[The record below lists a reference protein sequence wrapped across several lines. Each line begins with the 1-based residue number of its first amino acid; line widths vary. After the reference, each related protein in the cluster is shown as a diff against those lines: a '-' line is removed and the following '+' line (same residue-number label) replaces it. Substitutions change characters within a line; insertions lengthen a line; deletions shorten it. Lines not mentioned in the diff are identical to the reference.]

1 MPELPE
7 VEVIVRGLRKNII
20 GLKILEFKIINKHLR
35 FEAAKEME
43 FLYKNKIIKHIFRI
57 GKYGIILL
65 NGKHHILFHLGMT
78 GKFSFAKKSNYFKK
92 HDHIS
97 IVLNKDITLNYND
110 VRKFGYFAKVSNPLS
125 LHNFKKLGTEP
136 FLLKRYSNYLWVFL
150 KKKNVDIKSLLLD
163 QRFIAGIG
171 NIYASEILFDSKI
184 YPFKIAK
191 QISKKSFSKL
201 LNSVEKILK
210 NSISKGGAT
219 IKDYKNTAGDLGYFQ
234 NDFKVYGREGLTCYK
249 CKSLIIKVKSAGRST
264 FFCKNC
270 QK

>member
-1 MPELPE
+1 
-7 VEVIVRGLRKNII
+7 
-20 GLKILEFKIINKHLR
+20 
-35 FEAAKEME
+35 
-43 FLYKNKIIKHIFRI
+43 
-57 GKYGIILL
+57 
-65 NGKHHILFHLGMT
+65 MT
-78 GKFSFAKKSNYFKK
+78 GKFRFAKKSNYFKK

-110 VRKFGYFAKVSNPLS
+110 VRKFGYFAKISNPIS
-125 LHNFKKLGTEP
+125 LLNFKKLGREP
-136 FLLKRYSNYLWVFL
+136 FLLKRYTNYLWIFL
-150 KKKNVDIKSLLLD
+150 KKKNVNIKSLLLD
-163 QRFIAGIG
+163 QSFIAGIG

-210 NSISKGGAT
+210 NSISKGGST
-219 IKDYKNTAGDLGYFQ
+219 IKDYKNTAGELGYFQ

-249 CKSLIIKVKSAGRST
+249 CKSLILKVKSSGRST

>member
-110 VRKFGYFAKVSNPLS
+110 VRKFGYFAKISNPIS
-125 LHNFKKLGTEP
+125 LLNFKKLGREP
-136 FLLKRYSNYLWVFL
+136 FLLKRYTNYLWIFL
-150 KKKNVDIKSLLLD
+150 KKKNVNIKSLLLD
-163 QRFIAGIG
+163 QSFIAGIG

-234 NDFKVYGREGLTCYK
+234 N
-249 CKSLIIKVKSAGRST
+249 
-264 FFCKNC
+264 
-270 QK
+270 

>member
-1 MPELPE
+1 MLPQSQE
-7 VEVIVRGLRKNII
+7 K
-20 GLKILEFKIINKHLR
+20 
-35 FEAAKEME
+35 
-43 FLYKNKIIKHIFRI
+43 
-57 GKYGIILL
+57 
-65 NGKHHILFHLGMT
+65 
-78 GKFSFAKKSNYFKK
+78 
-92 HDHIS
+92 
-97 IVLNKDITLNYND
+97 
-110 VRKFGYFAKVSNPLS
+110 
-125 LHNFKKLGTEP
+125 
-136 FLLKRYSNYLWVFL
+136 
-150 KKKNVDIKSLLLD
+150 
-163 QRFIAGIG
+163 
-171 NIYASEILFDSKI
+171 
-184 YPFKIAK
+184 AK

>member
-43 FLYKNKIIKHIFRI
+43 FLYKNKIIKHILRI

-78 GKFSFAKKSNYFKK
+78 GKFRFAKKSNYFKK

-110 VRKFGYFAKVSNPLS
+110 VRKFGYFANISNPIS
-125 LHNFKKLGTEP
+125 LLNFKKLGREP
-136 FLLKRYSNYLWVFL
+136 FLLKRYTSCLWVLL
-150 KKKNVDIKSLLLD
+150 KKKNVYIKSLLLD
-163 QRFIAGIG
+163 QSFIAGIG

-210 NSISKGGAT
+210 NSISKGGST
-219 IKDYKNTAGDLGYFQ
+219 IKDYKNTAGELGYFQ